1 MTLIESALPTDW
13 WNRLLRAS
21 GPEAA
26 MAATLA
32 HVEEAARGAA
42 VVGLVDGAGSCD
54 ELHTAGMSTWAIDR
68 LAEIARALADGV
80 EPDPPL
86 VGIGGVGYE
95 VSDGLLAVA
104 LAEPWPSA
112 DDAVACQRITSACQV
127 AVLGLAQVGLVHRE
141 RRRSSELT
149 RLQAT
154 AKRIAASLELDEVLS
169 CIVDDAAALFGAG
182 SGEMVLLDAPR
193 RKLRVV
199 AVSNLPGDLIG
210 FEFNFGEGL
219 SSHAILEQRP
229 LHVPDYQQY
238 EHRLADVSERFAYRS
253 ILCAPLLLRGEAI
266 GALNVHFTSA
276 NRRFRTSDMDLIAAF
291 ADHAAIA
298 IDHARRFENEV
309 RLADELAAANEQLS
323 RSLTVQSRL
332 TEQVVLGKGLSG
344 ITEELA
350 ALLDRPVAIQDH
362 LWRPVAGA
370 APGGG
375 DGWTSLVVAR
385 PRGGRTAER
394 GSTHET
400 EAAGRSIVPIQLGED
415 TAGYLILPGEQEHL
429 AAIDRAVVE
438 IAVSGV
444 ALEFAKLRAASE
456 VEQRLQGE
464 AAIDLITGSFTS
476 ADTVSARA
484 ARLGYDLDEP
494 RDLFVLQVDPDG
506 PPSPEQD
513 QPDPRRRM
521 ADAVREALARR
532 APGSMIVTHGE
543 SLVVLASA
551 INGTPP
557 ERLAASLQQLAS
569 SRAPGAS
576 ISVAIG
582 DSCLQPDD
590 YPASFRL
597 ALDALD
603 LMRKLGR
610 RGEIV
615 GSRQLGSYRL
625 IMKSSS
631 RDELEGF
638 AARTL
643 GPIVEHDR
651 RTSGELVATLRA
663 YVEEGF
669 VQRRAAER
677 LVVHVNTVVYRLR
690 RISELLGVDLA
701 DPAVTFDLSLAL
713 RILDVQEGR

>member
-1 MTLIESALPTDW
+1 MTLIDSALSTDW
-13 WNRLLRAS
+13 WTRLLRAS

-32 HVEEAARGAA
+32 HVEEAARGSA
-42 VVGLVDGAGSCD
+42 VVGLIDGTGSCD
-54 ELHTAGMSTWAIDR
+54 EMHSATMSALVVDR
-68 LAEIARALADGV
+68 LPEIARALADGI
-80 EPDPPL
+80 EPEPTLD
-86 VGIGGVGYE
+86 GAGGVGYE
-95 VSDGLLAVA
+95 VTDGLLTVA
-104 LAEPWPSA
+104 LAQPWPSA
-112 DDAVACQRITSACQV
+112 DDVESRERIMSACQ
-127 AVLGLAQVGLVHRE
+127 AAALGLGQVGLVHRE
-141 RRRSSELT
+141 RRRRTELT
-149 RLQAT
+149 RLRAT
-154 AKRIAASLELDEVLS
+154 AKRIAASLDLDEVLS
-169 CIVDDAAALFGAG
+169 RIVEDAAALFGAG

-199 AVSNLPGDLIG
+199 AVSNLPTDLIG
-210 FEFNFGEGL
+210 FEFTFGEGL

-238 EHRLADVSERFAYRS
+238 EHRLELVAERFAYRS

-276 NRRFRTSDMDLIAAF
+276 NRRFRSSDMDVIAAF

-298 IDHARRFENEV
+298 IDHARRYENEV

-323 RSLTVQSRL
+323 RSLTVQARL
-332 TEQVVLGKGLSG
+332 TEQVVLGRGLSG

-375 DGWTSLVVAR
+375 DEWTSLVVSR
-385 PRGGRTAER
+385 PRGSR
-394 GSTHET
+394 GSDRASTHEK
-400 EAAGRSIVPIQLGED
+400 EAAARSIVPIQLGAD
-415 TAGYLILPGEQEHL
+415 TAGYMILPGEEDHL

-464 AAIDLITGSFTS
+464 ATIDLITGSFTS
-476 ADTVSARA
+476 AETMSARA

-494 RDLFVLQVDPDG
+494 RDLFVLQLDPDA
-506 PPSPEQD
+506 SPALEPD
-513 QPDPRRRM
+513 GPDPRRRM
-521 ADAVREALARR
+521 ADAVRESLVRR

-543 SLVVLASA
+543 SLVVLATAVS
-551 INGTPP
+551 GTSSD
-557 ERLAASLQQLAS
+557 RLAASLQQLAS

-582 DSCLQPDD
+582 DACEHPDD

-603 LMRKLGR
+603 LIRKLGR
-610 RGEIV
+610 RSAIV

-643 GPIVEHDR
+643 GPVLDHDR
-651 RTSGELVATLRA
+651 RTGGELIATLRA

-701 DPAVTFDLSLAL
+701 DPSVTFDLSLAL
-713 RILDVQEGR
+713 RIRDVQGGR